1 MTKQAEKPEKAGG
14 MTPFQPFDWFA
25 GVNNLSMEAFSEASR
40 AYVNGMAAVNGEV
53 FRFLSQ
59 RMRRDMETGQS
70 MARCDDWSKAA
81 ALQQDWV
88 RAAMEDYMAESSR
101 LMELTSKATMESWKP
116 LYEGATRTARE
127 LREESESAAKKAA

>member
-1 MTKQAEKPEKAGG
+1 MTKQADKSARAGG
-14 MTPFQPFDWFA
+14 MMPFQPFDWFA
-25 GVNNLSMEAFSEASR
+25 GVNNFSMDAFGEASR

-59 RMRRDMETGQS
+59 RLRRDVETGQT

-81 ALQQDWV
+81 SLQQDWA

-101 LMELTSKATMESWKP
+101 LMELTSKATMESWQP
-116 LYEGATRTARE
+116 LYEGATRAARE
-127 LREESESAAKKAA
+127 LREESESAAKTAA